1 MDKEPKIDI
10 KAIENAKADGQPY
23 AALFDEEYSHMTE
36 ADRMEVD
43 KLMKLLEE
51 KIGLDDDDE

>member
-1 MDKEPKIDI
+1 MDKKLEIDI
-10 KAIENAKADGQPY
+10 EAIENAKSDGEPY
-23 AALFDEEYSHMTE
+23 AALFDNEYSHMTE

-51 KIGLDDDDE
+51 KFDFDDDE